1 MRLRQC
7 AFNTRM
13 YERQNATRIM
23 CRVNRN
29 VRIKENNRIKK
40 HLMT

>member
-13 YERQNATRIM
+13 YEWQNAARIT

-29 VRIKENNRIKK
+29 ARIKENN
-40 HLMT
+40 